1 MLINLF
7 KKEAFNF
14 FFFNYLDE
22 KPYWFDV
29 EKMLDEYQ
37 PLVENAFAN
46 LKRAGNKW
54 VNEKIEDAED
64 IVKKFTYGKMT
75 LVCY

>member
-1 MLINLF
+1 
-7 KKEAFNF
+7 
-14 FFFNYLDE
+14 
-22 KPYWFDV
+22 
-29 EKMLDEYQ
+29 MLDEYQ